1 MNIIPELNLNKHPKD
16 VKPYSLVNAQNM
28 MIHQDSALLCSD
40 NKIVVDDFITGRL
53 KESIGTDDYKIRYIL
68 PCNTEFI
75 LFVETDNPNRLN
87 LIRYN
92 EKYKYPANL
101 RTEIEYNEGTDIQ
114 GTFTYNKGHLIIA
127 ITSPGCP
134 LKVLDLGGEDDIP
147 AIPTYKQ
154 PICPEVRIPTVTTS
168 SIKAPN
174 YKGWHHIFI
183 RFKISSNNYTQWF
196 NTNKSVFVD
205 EFKDTFIEDYYIGD
219 GHDKYS
225 YKSENLIINGTWEA
239 ASGVNTDNKEK
250 ANFVRTTIHCPLS
263 DSKDI
268 CQKSFKCELNDIIG
282 YDNYQLGFIVVRKDS
297 TKCFRTN
304 DIKANIRQY
313 NVNINSLFES
323 SLNEMITSYNNYYNV
338 TGLDTYNNLLYIANY
353 QEINDEH
360 ELSQLIKNITL
371 DISDAPATDLS
382 DGTIV
387 LNDSTTIPYNKDY
400 QYYNFY
406 IHFIDKYGNST
417 NGFQIGKFAY
427 TFNRVDD
434 SITDYDG
441 KLLLHTTNP
450 NKFRFSINKLPNG
463 HTGFFVSYEPL
474 ENINRYKGV
483 VVFDKENDDK
493 GNINLKNIKSIKIVN
508 NDFNVDDKINLNYST
523 IKIYNPFLPNPTITE
538 AGIESIELLAA
549 NSVDNICQP
558 TCIKVTIYNG
568 FGGLNLDSV
577 KHGQYY
583 VAELINGHTNSDYS
597 NKIKTLV
604 PCSNVCYNLNEYV
617 IANTNTGFYSYN
629 LAILFEKAIYDETK
643 TIFKYIVNNKIKD
656 TYNFKNI
663 GELIINKS
671 FNSYEGAIVEPF
683 EAYLFPSYKLLPTA
697 SCSINNTPD
706 SVAFPIINIKT
717 ENPYFALGRLT
728 LLNDTIDLLVQKNVP
743 HYENYPKYLT
753 NYVEDNT
760 YESEFP
766 KTIRRSNV
774 ISDESVNIGWRFFEP
789 TNYKNIIENKGS
801 IIKLSS
807 LGHIMLVH
815 TEHSLFQFN
824 CDSALKTNENKQI
837 SIANNDIWDLNYQ
850 ELITSEFGCAGI
862 TNPNHAV
869 IGTFGYIFYEED
881 NDKIYRYDNNSVEI
895 ISSNINGYLRNKKL
909 SNLIIID
916 DIKRNRL
923 MFIYNDL
930 NSDNMLS
937 YNYKHNCFVSFHDNI
952 KRKGFN
958 TKLNTYYFSDKQI
971 YKYSADEYNMC
982 ACAIMVNEHYP
993 INKMLEYIK
1002 YKVNKIIDT
1011 SNLYLP
1017 QDIRDTY
1024 YSGDKLRVLTEECD
1038 TGLIN
1043 LYIENPKTTINS
1055 VKDYTKPY
1063 RELGNWNYNMFR
1075 NNPTSKPIRTLVSD
1089 LSSRL
1094 YGNWY
1099 VFNFA
1104 FSDITTENKCIE
1116 VESLTCAFNK
1126 NLT

>member
-53 KESIGTDDYKIRYIL
+53 KESIGTDNYKIRYVL

-127 ITSPGCP
+127 IASPGCP

-147 AIPTYKQ
+147 IIPPYKQ
-154 PICPEVRIPTVTTS
+154 AVCPEIRIPNINV
-168 SIKAPN
+168 N
-174 YKGWHHIFI
+174 YLEGHCYKGWVHVFI
-183 RFKISSNNYTQWF
+183 RFKINTNNYTQWF
-196 NTNKSVFVD
+196 NTNKSIFIDSYSKEV
-205 EFKDTFIEDYYIGD
+205 IEDYYISAENNPEPSLGS
-219 GHDKYS
+219 GVKYS
-225 YKSENLIINGTWEA
+225 RSLIE
-239 ASGVNTDNKEK
+239 VN
-250 ANFVRTTIHCPLS
+250 AS
-263 DSKDI
+263 DSSNIANKTFVCTIDRAI
-268 CQKSFKCELNDIIG
+268 YG
-282 YDNYQLGFIVVRKDS
+282 YDYYQLGFIIVRKDS

-304 DIKANIRQY
+304 DIENNKNY
-313 NVNINSLFES
+313 TFNLNSVIES
-323 SLNEMITSYNNYYNV
+323 SLNEMITSYDNYYDV
-338 TGLDTYNNLLYIANY
+338 KTIDSYNNSLYIGNY
-353 QEINDEH
+353 IEKYDDN
-360 ELSQLIKNITL
+360 ELRYLLKDITL
-371 DISDAPATDLS
+371 TFSFNADNNTNLP
-382 DGTIV
+382 
-387 LNDSTTIPYNKDY
+387 N
-400 QYYNFY
+400 QYYNLFV
-406 IHFIDKYGNST
+406 HFIDKH
-417 NGFQIGKFAY
+417 GK
-427 TFNRVDD
+427 
-434 SITDYDG
+434 ITDGFPIHYFNVVGINNNYVNKGDY
-441 KLLLHTTNP
+441 KIIATNTTP
-450 NKFRFSINKLPNG
+450 NIKCSINKLPLDYMG
-463 HTGFFVSYEPL
+463 YFISYEQL
-474 ENINRYKGV
+474 ELNTKLVGYTGTGKFDNNYDFTTLKIFTEEPNILDRIDLNFNMCRIIDINNNIIGSINIY
-483 VVFDKENDDK
+483 DENANSSD
-493 GNINLKNIKSIKIVN
+493 NL
-508 NDFNVDDKINLNYST
+508 
-523 IKIYNPFLPNPTITE
+523 
-538 AGIESIELLAA
+538 IELLPA
-549 NSVDNICQP
+549 DNIDNKGYN
-558 TCIKVTIYNG
+558 TKLIIKVSKVWPSGIKENSTYKVELYNEYISE
-568 FGGLNLDSV
+568 FYN
-577 KHGQYY
+577 KH
-583 VAELINGHTNSDYS
+583 
-597 NKIKTLV
+597 NKILI
-604 PCSNVCYNLNEYV
+604 PCSSINYTINTE
-617 IANTNTGFYSYN
+617 ISINTNTSFYTTLNYIGFQNVYYN
-629 LAILFEKAIYDETK
+629 ESTLAFRKWFDDNSTYFPTSNSSNPFVLVDFDFYRPLPYESCRIKNAPTK
-643 TIFKYIVNNKIKD
+643 
-656 TYNFKNI
+656 
-663 GELIINKS
+663 
-671 FNSYEGAIVEPF
+671 
-683 EAYLFPSYKLLPTA
+683 
-697 SCSINNTPD
+697 
-706 SVAFPIINIKT
+706 VAFPIKGLNT
-717 ENPYFALGRLT
+717 TNENEKAYALGCIVEPK
-728 LLNDTIDLLVQKNVP
+728 NIVDLYEQHNVP

-753 NYVEDNT
+753 NYVEDNI

-923 MFIYNDL
+923 MFIYNDA
-930 NSDNMLS
+930 NSNNMLS

-1002 YKVNKIIDT
+1002 YKVNKITDS

-1055 VKDYTKPY
+1055 VKNYTKPY